1 MTYIITADASV
12 VVPWVAER
20 VDAGQFNAEAKGIGI
35 LHRDKLVAGV
45 VYNHYSG
52 CNVYAHI
59 AAEPGRRWATRDNL
73 FVLFYYPFVTL
84 KCNRITGL
92 VRADNVKAQ
101 RFDEHLGFRREGL
114 MRKACKD
121 GQDLIVYGMLRE
133 ECKFL
138 GAVNETV

>member
-1 MTYIITADASV
+1 
-12 VVPWVAER
+12 VPWVAER
-20 VDAGQFNAEAKGIGI
+20 VDAGQFNAEAKGIGF
-35 LHRDKLVAGV
+35 LEGDTLVAGV

-52 CNVYAHI
+52 TNVYAHI
-59 AAEPGRRWATRDNL
+59 AAMPNKRWATHDNL

-92 VRADNVKAQ
+92 VRVDNFKAQ
-101 RFDEHLGFRREGL
+101 RFDEHLGFKREGV

-133 ECKFL
+133 ECRFL
-138 GAVNETV
+138 KVAHEAV